1 MHADVIFIEVGAVV
15 KVALEVLHVLQ
26 QLLLVALEVF
36 VHVPIFIAYVDRHHI
51 VLTSNLVRPRIPQV
65 LPRKW
70 VLVERVLRLLI
81 ALSSRRPRVSGVV
94 ERLLGNMR
102 LLL

>member
-36 VHVPIFIAYVDRHHI
+36 VHFPIFIAYVDRHHF

-65 LPRKW
+65 PRKW

-81 ALSSRRPRVSGVV
+81 ALSSRRPRVWS
-94 ERLLGNMR
+94 R
-102 LLL
+102 